1 MVQLSKSEE
10 KIFNY
15 LVSHKKPVHPKVLA
29 DRFLLHERTIAL
41 GLRRLH
47 TIGLA
52 DRIAVGGKLFY
63 EIKQ

>member
-10 KIFNY
+10 KLFNY

-29 DRFLLHERTIAL
+29 NRFLMHERTAAS

-47 TIGLA
+47 IIGLA
-52 DRIAVGGKLFY
+52 DRMEVGGKLFY

>member
-10 KIFNY
+10 RLFNY
-15 LVSHKKPVHPKVLA
+15 LVTHKKPVPLEKLA
-29 DRFLLHERTIAL
+29 DRFLLNKQTVGKAL
-41 GLRRLH
+41 KRLH
-47 TIGLA
+47 DCGLA